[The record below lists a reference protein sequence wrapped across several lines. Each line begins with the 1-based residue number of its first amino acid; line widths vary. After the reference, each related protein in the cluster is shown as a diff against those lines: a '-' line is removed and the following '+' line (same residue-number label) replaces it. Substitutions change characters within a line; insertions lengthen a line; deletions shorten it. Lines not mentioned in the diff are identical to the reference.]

1 MKFSVGLSTNPGPRA
16 GVNQD
21 SASIAIPAA
30 NPHSALVVVADGM
43 GGANAGDY
51 ASQQAVAIV
60 KEVMLDGGLPPESE
74 IPERLKEA
82 IGLANSRIYKRSTL
96 SPEMQGMGCTIV
108 VAAIVEDRYWIAS
121 VGDSRAYLM
130 RDKKIKQLTE
140 DHTWVNAQ
148 VRVGLL
154 TPEQAANHDLQHVL
168 ERAVGT
174 DADVD
179 IDVLPANELE
189 TGDVLILCSDGLYN
203 VVADERLPV
212 LVYGADAQEAADTLV
227 QAALDAPARDNIT
240 VGVLKVLK

>member
-21 SASIAIPAA
+21 SASIAIPAS
-30 NPHSALVVVADGM
+30 NPHSALVIVADGM

-60 KEVMLDGGLPPESE
+60 KEVMLDGGLPAGKD
-74 IPERLKEA
+74 IPERLREA
-82 IGLANSRIYKRSTL
+82 IGLANRRIYKRSIL

-108 VAAIVEDRYWIAS
+108 VAAIVENTCWIAS

-130 RDKKIKQLTE
+130 REKKIEQLTE

-154 TPEQAANHDLQHVL
+154 TPEQAANHDLSHVL

-174 DADVD
+174 DEDVEID
-179 IDVLPANELE
+179 ILPKSMLN

-203 VVADERLPV
+203 VVEDERLPV
-212 LVYGADAQEAADTLV
+212 LVVGVDAQEAADTLV
-227 QAALDAPARDNIT
+227 QAALDAPARDNVT